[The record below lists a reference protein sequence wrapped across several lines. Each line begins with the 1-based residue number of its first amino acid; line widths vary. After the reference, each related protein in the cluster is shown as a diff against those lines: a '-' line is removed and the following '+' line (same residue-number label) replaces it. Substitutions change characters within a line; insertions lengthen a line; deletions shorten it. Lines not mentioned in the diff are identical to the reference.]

1 MKLFHAL
8 SILLTVLSVEGK
20 MNGPS
25 SSVSY
30 GGATPSKKGPKAG
43 GAVSGSAAVQAAAQ
57 EVTAILGEGTVQN
70 NQGPT
75 TWWGIPL
82 DRMPGLQA
90 DIDKLNGLLEE
101 IVKAEDPKVYKLYDD
116 LIKLGLG
123 RTGNDDGSYLP
134 KMVKIAQSMSASES
148 LAVAR
153 VFTHA
158 LNLVNIAENHHRF
171 RMIRA
176 EERENN
182 DKLVREDSFEG
193 TIAKLAGVDN
203 EKIYEQL
210 LKQKVEIVLTAH
222 PTEVNRRTILR
233 KHRALSEALSKL
245 EGKELSRFERHQTE
259 AELKR
264 TIASIWGSDEIR
276 RKKPD
281 PQMEAEAGIA
291 IIESTLWD
299 AVPAHCRKLDAEVLR
314 DLGKKMPPDSIPVKF
329 ASWIGGD
336 RDGNPNVTPLVTKEV
351 MLTLRKRAAMLLS
364 KTMKELYDDLAI
376 SRKFSPEMDKLA
388 ERVINSNDTFEKYRR
403 VTGHLDKRLSATTKY
418 CESQLAKLAETGDA
432 NPGGVGIAPPDL
444 WDDKDAQPIFDG
456 RELKNALMIMYDSL
470 VKTGFEDVADGKLKD
485 AIRRFEAFGLTLTPL
500 DIREES
506 DKHTEAINA
515 ITKSL
520 GIGSYADWDE
530 KAKLSWLTSE
540 LSSKR
545 PLFQSS
551 GLGNMPFDTAVMKTL
566 RTFEMAATLGT
577 GSTGA
582 YVISQA
588 RTASDVLAVMLL
600 QKQFGM
606 TSENGRVMRVVPLFE
621 TLTDLEN
628 APDVVDQLFSLPGYL
643 GLVKGKQEIMVGYSD
658 SAKDAGRLAACWA
671 QYTAQE
677 KMAEVAGKHNVELT
691 FFHGKGGTVGR
702 GGNPSVYRA
711 VLAHPPNTINGRF
724 RVTEQG
730 EMITQ
735 NFGSVDMAERT
746 LDIYTSAVLR
756 EAFVDHIEPTQ
767 NWRNVMAKLSKVS
780 CDAYRQ
786 MVRNEPAF
794 VPYFRQATPELE
806 LGILNIGSRP
816 AKRKPKGGIESLRA
830 IPWTFAWTQTRVH
843 LSAWLGC
850 GEALNVSD
858 EKSKLEL
865 REMYQNWPWFR
876 ETIDLIAMVLSK
888 SDMSINEN
896 YDEQLVEKS
905 DELRGLG
912 VEIRKR
918 LQDVRAGILTVS
930 GCSDVGVGFELLA
943 SSMKI
948 RNPFVDPVNVIQ
960 AEVMKKYRYLSK
972 KEEEG
977 KLGSKEREE
986 KVVIEDALRVC
997 ISGVASGM
1005 RNSG

>member
-1 MKLFHAL
+1 M
-8 SILLTVLSVEGK
+8 S
-20 MNGPS
+20 
-25 SSVSY
+25 
-30 GGATPSKKGPKAG
+30 
-43 GAVSGSAAVQAAAQ
+43 
-57 EVTAILGEGTVQN
+57 
-70 NQGPT
+70 
-75 TWWGIPL
+75 
-82 DRMPGLQA
+82 GLQN
-90 DIDKLNGLLEE
+90 DIDYLNGMLEE
-101 IVKAEDPKVYKLYDD
+101 IVKAEDPNILKLYGD
-116 LIKLGLG
+116 LLKLGQS
-123 RTGNDDGSYLP
+123 RVANDDGTQLT
-134 KMVKIAQSMSASES
+134 KMIKIAQSMTAKEM
-148 LAVAR
+148 LAVTR

-176 EERENN
+176 EEKLND
-182 DKLVREDSFEG
+182 DKLIREDSFEG
-193 TIAKLAGVDN
+193 TISKLSTVSKD
-203 EKIYEQL
+203 KIFEQL

-233 KHRALSEALSKL
+233 KHRAISEALSKL
-245 EGKELSRFERHQTE
+245 EGSELSSFERAQTK

-264 TIASIWGSDEIR
+264 TIAGIWGSDEIR

-299 AVPAHCRKLDAEVLR
+299 AVPAHCRKLDAEVAR

-351 MLTLRKRAAMLLS
+351 VLTLRKRAAMLLT
-364 KTMKELYDDLAI
+364 KTMKDLYDDLAI
-376 SRKFSPEMDKLA
+376 SRKFSPDMEKLA
-388 ERVINSNDTFEKYRR
+388 ERVVNSGDQFEKYRR
-403 VTGHLDKRLSATTKY
+403 VLGHLKKRLQATVRY
-418 CESQLAKLAETGDA
+418 CDSELAKLAETGEA
-432 NPGGVGIAPPDL
+432 NPGGVGIVAPDL
-444 WDDKDAQPIFDG
+444 WDDQDAQPIFEG
-456 RELKNALMIMYDSL
+456 AELKDAMMTMYNSL
-470 VKTGFEDVADGKLKD
+470 VSTGFEEVADGKLKD

-506 DKHTEAINA
+506 DKHTEALNA
-515 ITKSL
+515 ISKQL
-520 GIGSYADWDE
+520 GLGSYADWDE
-530 KAKLSWLTSE
+530 DAKVNWLTSE
-540 LSSKR
+540 LASKR

-551 GLGNMPFDTAVMKTL
+551 AIGSMNFDAAVLKTL
-566 RTFEMAATLGT
+566 RTFEMASTLGT
-577 GSTGA
+577 GATGA

-588 RTASDVLAVMLL
+588 RMASDVLAVMLL

-606 TSENGRVMRVVPLFE
+606 TSENGKVMRVVPLFE

-628 APDVVDQLFSLPGYL
+628 APMVVNQLFSLPGYT
-643 GLVKGKQEIMVGYSD
+643 GLVKGRQEIMVGYSD

-677 KMAEVAGKHNVELT
+677 KMAEVASKHNVELT

-735 NFGSVDMAERT
+735 NFGSVEMAERT

-756 EAFVDHIEPTQ
+756 EAFVDHVEPTKE
-767 NWRNVMAKLSKVS
+767 WRAVMARVSKIS

-858 EKSKLEL
+858 EKEKAEL
-865 REMYQNWPWFR
+865 RGMYQSWPWFR

-888 SDMSINEN
+888 SDKSINEN
-896 YDEQLVEKS
+896 YDTQLVEKS
-905 DELRGLG
+905 DELLGLG
-912 VEIRKR
+912 KEIRKR
-918 LQDVRAGILTVS
+918 LADVRAGVLTVT
-930 GCSDVGVGFELLA
+930 GCSDVTEGFQLLA
-943 SSMKI
+943 SSMKN
-948 RNPFVDPVNVIQ
+948 RNPFVDPVNCIQ
-960 AEVMKKYRYLSK
+960 AEVMKKYRALAA
-972 KEEEG
+972 KEEAG
-977 KLGSKEREE
+977 KINTKEREE
-986 KVVIEDALRVC
+986 KAVVEDALRVC